1 MITRIIKLGEREINH
16 NPYRVSL
23 TERKDG
29 MAIPRNMEISKIK
42 FNNLNLEIV
51 DKISIYIGGSEILS
65 FEGNEM
71 NNIILPDEGILLSK
85 CIYHCVDMY
94 FHFNKNYI
102 KSKSKIVLEDE
113 YETEEVETDE
123 YVNVRNPETGEIY
136 LTNIIKLIKKSTG
149 RKIEVSVLDP
159 YIEIPE
165 IEVTLIPEFESS
177 EQIIESIIW
186 QKYLVTP
193 EYDTWEYVKSLID
206 RFELKM
212 EDGKSVEETYKL
224 GKPFYGKIKNKLKYI
239 GQMAGLTYGF

>member
-1 MITRIIKLGEREINH
+1 MITQIIRLGEREINH

-71 NNIILPDEGILLSK
+71 NNIILPEEGILLSK

-94 FHFNKNYI
+94 FHFNKQYI
-102 KSKSKIVLEDE
+102 KNKSKIVLEDE

-136 LTNIIKLIKKSTG
+136 STNIIKLIKRPTG
-149 RKIEVSVLDP
+149 KKIEVSIADP
-159 YIEIPE
+159 YVEIPE
-165 IEVTLIPEFESS
+165 IEVTLMPEFESN

-212 EDGKSVEETYKL
+212 EDGKSIEEYYKV
-224 GKPFYGKIKNKLKYI
+224 GKPFYAKIKNKLKYI
-239 GQMAGLTYGF
+239 GQMAGLAYGF